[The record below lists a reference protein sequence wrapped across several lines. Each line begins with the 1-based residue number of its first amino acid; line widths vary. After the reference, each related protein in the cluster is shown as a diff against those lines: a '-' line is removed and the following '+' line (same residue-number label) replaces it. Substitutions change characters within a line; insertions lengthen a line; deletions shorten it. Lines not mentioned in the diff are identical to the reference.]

1 MTTTCADAI
10 RIPFDLTFGV
20 GFSLQCRDAPAHPA
34 ASSGFVMLR
43 ALLVVALLGDVAVAQ
58 EPARLVADRCVRC
71 HNPEKKKG
79 GVDLTPLTKADYAA
93 QRKLLRRV
101 LEQIETRA
109 MPPAEQPALTD
120 AERTALLRW
129 GRQGMAKSEPADPAL
144 RDPGP
149 ALVRRLNRIE
159 YNRTLHDLVG
169 MEFDVASAVGMP
181 DDSSALA
188 FDNFAEA
195 LNVSPVLMEKY
206 FTGADLLLAEL
217 FRVPTDDKR
226 RIEQRAILR
235 KIVLLRP
242 GWGIPPT
249 FAARTIAQSF
259 LPRAFRRPV
268 TSAEVD
274 RYVRLFETESVK
286 RDFDAS
292 IRVMLKAA
300 LVSPHF
306 LLRIEHDR
314 PELGTKSYPLADR
327 ELAVRLSYF
336 LWSSMPDAEL
346 FDLAAKNA
354 LSDPEIYRAQVKR
367 MLADPKAAALTEN
380 FAGQWTRI
388 RKLDDARP
396 TIEFFPTFTP
406 RLKKAMTD
414 EILLFFDA
422 LRKDDRSILELLD
435 ADYTFVNDE
444 LARHYGIKDVKGE
457 EMRKVSLKAEN
468 HRGGLASM
476 AGVLAMTSHT
486 NRTSPTL
493 RGKWVLETIFGDPP
507 EPPPANVGQIK
518 EESAAKG
525 KEVKTFRELLQRHA
539 SEASCAGCHKKID
552 PLGFGLENFDPIGRW
567 RPSGGP
573 QKVDASGTLP
583 SGEKFN
589 GAGELRK
596 IFLARKADF
605 VRNLAEQLV
614 TYSLGRDVTDRDEA
628 AIAEIT
634 TRLERQDFR
643 FSEWVLAVAES
654 YPFRW
659 RKNLVHDRTEP

>member
-1 MTTTCADAI
+1 MPSRPLFVIAVLAMG
-10 RIPFDLTFGV
+10 TF
-20 GFSLQCRDAPAHPA
+20 
-34 ASSGFVMLR
+34 AS
-43 ALLVVALLGDVAVAQ
+43 AQ
-58 EPARLVADRCVRC
+58 EPAKLVAERCVRC
-71 HNPEKKKG
+71 HNPQKKKG
-79 GVDLTPLTKADYAA
+79 GVDLTPLTKPDFAA

-101 LEQIETRA
+101 LKQIESRA
-109 MPPAEQPALTD
+109 MPPAEQPQLTD
-120 AERTALLRW
+120 AEHMAVVRW
-129 GRQGMAKSEPADPAL
+129 GRQGLAKSEPADPAL

-149 ALVRRLNRIE
+149 ALVRRLNRTE
-159 YNRTLHDLVG
+159 YNRTLHDLVD

-226 RIEQRAILR
+226 RIEQRAILQ
-235 KIVLLRP
+235 KIVVARP
-242 GWGIPPT
+242 GWGLPAT
-249 FAARTIAQSF
+249 TAARYIAEAF

-268 TSAEVD
+268 ASSEVD
-274 RYVRLFETESVK
+274 RYVRLFEIESAK
-286 RDFDAS
+286 RDFDAA

-314 PELGTKSYPLADR
+314 PDAGTKSYPLADQ

-346 FDLAAKNA
+346 FDLAAKKK

-367 MLADPKAAALTEN
+367 MLAHPKGAALTEN

-396 TIEFFPTFTP
+396 TIEFFPSFTP
-406 RLKKAMTD
+406 RLKKAMTA
-414 EILLFFDA
+414 EVLMFFDG
-422 LRKDDRSILELLD
+422 LRKEDRSVLELLD
-435 ADYTFVNDE
+435 ADYTFVDDE
-444 LARHYGIKDVKGE
+444 LARHYGIKNVKGE
-457 EMRKVSLKAEN
+457 EMRKVSLKTEN

-518 EESAAKG
+518 EEPGKG
-525 KEVKTFRELLQRHA
+525 KEVKTFRELLQKHA
-539 SEASCAGCHKKID
+539 SEASCASCHKKID

-589 GAGELRK
+589 GPAELRQ
-596 IFLARKADF
+596 IFVARKADF

-628 AIAEIT
+628 AIAEIV
-634 TRLERQDFR
+634 TRLQSHDYR

-659 RKNLVHDRTEP
+659 RKNLVQDRAEP

>member
-1 MTTTCADAI
+1 M
-10 RIPFDLTFGV
+10 
-20 GFSLQCRDAPAHPA
+20 
-34 ASSGFVMLR
+34 SSRL
-43 ALLVVALLGDVAVAQ
+43 LLVVTLVASAASAIGQ
-58 EPARLVADRCVRC
+58 EPTKLVADRCVRC
-71 HNPEKKKG
+71 HNPEKRKG
-79 GVDLTPLTKADYAA
+79 GVDLTPLTKPDYAA
-93 QRKLLRRV
+93 QRKLLRRA
-101 LEQIETRA
+101 LEQIESRA
-109 MPPAEQPALTD
+109 MPPAEQPPLTD
-120 AERTALLRW
+120 AERTAVVRW
-129 GRQGMAKSEPADPAL
+129 GRQGLAKSEPTDPSL

-149 ALVRRLNRIE
+149 ALVRRLNRTE

-226 RIEQRAILR
+226 RLEQRAILQ
-235 KIVLLRP
+235 KIVVLRP
-242 GWGIPPT
+242 GWGISPT
-249 FAARTIAQSF
+249 TAARFVAEGV

-268 TSAEVD
+268 TTTEVD
-274 RYVRLFETESVK
+274 RYVRLFEIESAK

-314 PELGTKSYPLADR
+314 PELGTKSYPLADQ

-346 FDLAAKNA
+346 FDLAAKKKLA
-354 LSDPEIYRAQVKR
+354 DPEIYRAQVKR

-422 LRKDDRSILELLD
+422 LRKEDRSVLDLLD

-457 EMRKVSLKAEN
+457 EMRKVPLKDEN

-518 EESAAKG
+518 EEPGKG
-525 KEVKTFRELLQRHA
+525 KEVKTFRELLQKHA

-567 RPSGGP
+567 RPSGGA
-573 QKVDASGTLP
+573 QKIDPSGTLP
-583 SGEKFN
+583 SGEKFS
-589 GAGELRK
+589 GPAELRK

-628 AIAEIT
+628 AIAEIV
-634 TRLERQDFR
+634 TRLERHDYK

-659 RKNLVHDRTEP
+659 RKNLVHDRTDP